1 MNALRRFFLF
11 LGLALFSLSSLAYEL
26 RLMAWNVYMLPPP
39 IKFSKQKER
48 TRLQITALQSLVG
61 ENDVLVLTEAFQ
73 SRYKK
78 QILKHLSESYPHHVI
93 QKKKRGFFKFMS
105 SGVMILSKYPFK
117 LLGQIYYED
126 CAIADCLATK
136 GALLIEVT
144 LPQGSRVQILGTHM
158 QSSNSEKIFRVRKS
172 QIEQIRVL
180 LDEFREAGVPQI
192 VSGDLN
198 VDSQAEVE
206 FNEMLG
212 TLSLEPLAEHMK
224 WVNTLAENMECF
236 GKKYDGSE
244 ENLDHILIR
253 KNESSASL
261 SSEVLYPLRAIY
273 ASKRECDLSDHH
285 AVQSLLVFGSRD
297 PASVKKK
304 TFQSRLMQRDL
315 SHPH

>member
-1 MNALRRFFLF
+1 MHALKRIFL
-11 LGLALFSLSSLAYEL
+11 LMSITLISLSSQAEEL
-26 RLMAWNVYMLPPP
+26 RIFAWNVYMLPPP

-48 TRLQITALQSLVG
+48 TRLQIAALQSLVA

-93 QKKKRGFFKFMS
+93 QKKKRGFLKFMP
-105 SGVMILSKYPFK
+105 SGVVILSKYPFK

-180 LDEFREAGVPQI
+180 LDEFRELGVPQI
-192 VSGDLN
+192 VAGDLN
-198 VDSQAEVE
+198 IDSQTGVE
-206 FNEMLG
+206 FGEMIEA
-212 TLSLEPLAEHMK
+212 LSLNPLAESMK
-224 WVNTLAENMECF
+224 WVNTLAENTECF
-236 GKKYDGSE
+236 GKKYHGNE
-244 ENLDHILIR
+244 ENLDHILLR
-253 KNESSASL
+253 PNESGATL
-261 SSEVLYPLRAIY
+261 GSEVVYPLRGIY
-273 ASKRECDLSDHH
+273 SSKQECDLSDHH
-285 AVQSLLVFGSRD
+285 PVQSLLVFGSRD

-315 SHPH
+315 PLPR